1 MIDEY
6 GKPLEF
12 CFFFFCIDDPP
23 SAHPLVPRGLGTEE
37 FPGGLAGAKLLFLI
51 TSETGASSLFVRVD
65 AGFFFAASGEGL
77 EAGGMHQALLCKL
90 SSEVDVN
97 GAPVAGWLAGSEAN
111 CVAGFV
117 DALSNAVDPAEAEC
131 YFYRFGP
138 GYARFSGTFFVEADE
153 LLAELVMMGFEPDA
167 EVCGR
172 GKECRSWWHG
182 VQADV
187 DGQGDPAMLEHSTH
201 MAKRKES

>member
-6 GKPLEF
+6 GKPLES

-37 FPGGLAGAKLLFLI
+37 FPGELAGAKLLFLI

-65 AGFFFAASGEGL
+65 AGFFFAASGKGL

-90 SSEVDVN
+90 SNEVDVN
-97 GAPVAGWLAGSEAN
+97 GAPIAGWLAGSEAN

-117 DALSNAVDPAEAEC
+117 DALSNAVDPAKAQR
-131 YFYRFGP
+131 YLYRFGP
-138 GYARFSGTFFVEADE
+138 GDAGFSGILFVEGHE
-153 LLAELVMMGFEPDA
+153 LLAELVVMGFEPGA
-167 EVCGR
+167 EVGWCWE
-172 GKECRSWWHG
+172 ECWFWRHG
-182 VQADV
+182 ICID
-187 DGQGDPAMLEHSTH
+187 
-201 MAKRKES
+201 